1 MAHKLGQG
9 SSKNNRDSNPQYLGV
24 KLFAGQQA
32 KAGNILIR
40 QRGSKFRAGENVRK
54 GSDDT
59 LYAIKSGIVKFTAK
73 KIMSF
78 RGSKIEKKFVNIIAD

>member
-78 RGSKIEKKFVNIIAD
+78 HGSKIEKKFVSIIAD